1 MNLRLLMLGLVLA
14 TPVFG
19 EALPPPGP
27 TPSEDQKKE
36 LEAGVA
42 KLGQEINSLVT
53 DLMAK
58 WPDLALY
65 LPDVQVYHK
74 AVRFAVQYGEMC
86 DVAKAR
92 RALDTGMKRAALLRE
107 GKTPWISEG
116 GVRGYLSRIDRS
128 VQPYMVAVPKN
139 YQE

>member
-1 MNLRLLMLGLVLA
+1 MKLSMNLRLLTLVLVLA
-14 TPVFG
+14 TPAFG
-19 EALPPPGP
+19 EFLPPPGP
-27 TPSEDQKKE
+27 QPTEQEKKE

-42 KLGQEINSLVT
+42 KLGTEIDSLVT
-53 DLMAK
+53 ELMPK
-58 WPDLALY
+58 RPELVFY

-86 DVAKAR
+86 DAAKAR

-116 GVRGYLSRIDRS
+116 GVRGYLSR
-128 VQPYMVAVPKN
+128 
-139 YQE
+139 